1 MRLVFWLS
9 LVGILYTYIGYPVLI
24 WLLARL
30 FPRHWISRPI
40 TPSVSIVLAV
50 HNGASL
56 LPGKIAHLLSLDY
69 PNIPEIIL
77 VSDGSTDGSNE
88 LLAQQSDPRIL
99 TIILDEHSGK
109 AVAVNAGVELST
121 SDVILFVDIRPE
133 IAPGSI
139 QELVSNFADPKVGCV
154 AGELVL
160 RQSDHDLATS
170 AIGGHYWRYEQWI
183 RSCECVFD
191 SPVGVYG
198 GFYAVRRVLV
208 VPQPAG
214 TILDDMFQPL
224 SIIRQGYRSV
234 LDPRARVYD
243 TWPKK
248 VEGEFNRKVRTLAGN
263 FQLFQLAPW
272 SLMPGNRVLFQFLS
286 HKVMRLFIP
295 YLLIALLVS
304 SIALSIGS
312 LPFAVIALAQ
322 ILGWI
327 IATAGL
333 KYRVPGLQ
341 RVASFASA
349 LLVLNAAAVVG
360 LYRFVMTRGPLWEN
374 LELRTN
380 HFGRI

>member
-1 MRLVFWLS
+1 
-9 LVGILYTYIGYPVLI
+9 
-24 WLLARL
+24 
-30 FPRHWISRPI
+30 
-40 TPSVSIVLAV
+40 
-50 HNGASL
+50 
-56 LPGKIAHLLSLDY
+56 
-69 PNIPEIIL
+69 
-77 VSDGSTDGSNE
+77 
-88 LLAQQSDPRIL
+88 
-99 TIILDEHSGK
+99 
-109 AVAVNAGVELST
+109 
-121 SDVILFVDIRPE
+121 
-133 IAPGSI
+133 
-139 QELVSNFADPKVGCV
+139 
-154 AGELVL
+154 
-160 RQSDHDLATS
+160 
-170 AIGGHYWRYEQWI
+170 
-183 RSCECVFD
+183 
-191 SPVGVYG
+191 
-198 GFYAVRRVLV
+198 
-208 VPQPAG
+208 
-214 TILDDMFQPL
+214 MFQPL

-312 LPFAVIALAQ
+312 RPFAVIALAQ

-360 LYRFVMTRGPLWEN
+360 LYRFVMTRGPLWKIWSSGPI
-374 LELRTN
+374 TSGG
-380 HFGRI
+380 FDS